1 MVEVTV
7 DLVELV
13 VQHMKVV
20 AVELVDTQVMVVMV
34 DLEMD
39 QHILPVLLSLI
50 DKVKMDLVA
59 VAVEEDM
66 VVDILEVV

>member
-1 MVEVTV
+1 MVE
-7 DLVELV
+7 LVELV

-20 AVELVDTQVMVVMV
+20 AVELVDTQVMVEMV

>member
-1 MVEVTV
+1 M

-20 AVELVDTQVMVVMV
+20 AVELVDTQVMVEMV

-59 VAVEEDM
+59 EAVEEDM